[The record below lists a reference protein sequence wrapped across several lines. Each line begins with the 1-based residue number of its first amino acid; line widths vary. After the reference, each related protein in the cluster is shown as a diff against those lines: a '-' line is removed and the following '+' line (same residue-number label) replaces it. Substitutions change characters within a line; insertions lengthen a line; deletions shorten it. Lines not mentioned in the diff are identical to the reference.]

1 MGWRGKRAGTAA
13 ALLAAL
19 ALGLSAC
26 GGKDSSSKPATSADV
41 GSTATTGSTGS
52 TAATGASGTT
62 GAKRSKPSGGSKPPS
77 TQAPTPPSTNSKR
90 PSRKRPSKKAV
101 PEFNPNKPT
110 AGELANLYLQS
121 REVCRSLTL
130 QGLASEYEVAATPDA
145 VAKAYSKAYTGKRHK
160 SVYRGCKD
168 GVS

>member
-52 TAATGASGTT
+52 TAAT

>member
-41 GSTATTGSTGS
+41 GSTATTGST
-52 TAATGASGTT
+52 AAT

-101 PEFNPNKPT
+101 PEFNPSTPT

-130 QGLASEYEVAATPDA
+130 QGLAREYEVAATPDA
-145 VAKAYSKAYTGKRHK
+145 VAKAYSKAYPGKRHK
-160 SVYRGCKD
+160 AVYRGCKD

>member
-77 TQAPTPPSTNSKR
+77 TQSPSPPSTNSKR
-90 PSRKRPSKKAV
+90 PSRKQPSKRAPV
-101 PEFNPNKPT
+101 YNPYKPT
-110 AGELANLYLQS
+110 AGELATLYLQS
-121 REVCRSLTL
+121 REICRGLTL
-130 QGLASEYEVAATPDA
+130 Q
-145 VAKAYSKAYTGKRHK
+145 
-160 SVYRGCKD
+160 
-168 GVS
+168 